1 MKFDI
6 EKGSVV
12 MRDVCKHCD
21 ETFEFSALSEHTNSK
36 HGKPHFCTQCS
47 KLFSQ
52 AGSLKVHLRTHTGE
66 KPYPCTQCKKSFSE
80 EESLKRHLRTHTGEK
95 PYPCTQCKKSFS
107 QDGNLKLH
115 LRIHTRKTTEIPFK
129 NLWVSA

>member
-52 AGSLKVHLRTHTGE
+52 AGSLKVHLRTHTWE
-66 KPYPCTQCKKSFSE
+66 KPYSCTQCAKSFLTHG
-80 EESLKRHLRTHTGEK
+80 SLKLHLKTHTGE
-95 PYPCTQCKKSFS
+95 
-107 QDGNLKLH
+107 NLILALNVQSHYHEMKVWSD
-115 LRIHTRKTTEIPFK
+115 T
-129 NLWVSA
+129 